1 MSNKNE
7 TPSSSSLKI
16 TIKTAD
22 NEVFKIDKA
31 IAMQFSNVK
40 HLIDHDDE
48 VMASSSATTIIP
60 LPNVKSDTLANLID
74 YCNCYVEFNSQQK
87 EMKAYG
93 EELLNIMYPAQ
104 VFDIMLAAHNL
115 GFKEALDFFS
125 DAVADHIENKSVNFV
140 RRYFGIKNDFSPD
153 EEEELRRKN
162 DWAFEGIE
170 EN

>member
-74 YCNCYVEFNSQQK
+74 YCNFYVEFNSQQK
-87 EMKAYG
+87 EMKAKPW
-93 EELLNIMYPAQ
+93 ISSA
-104 VFDIMLAAHNL
+104 MLWLITSRTRA
-115 GFKEALDFFS
+115 
-125 DAVADHIENKSVNFV
+125 
-140 RRYFGIKNDFSPD
+140 
-153 EEEELRRKN
+153 
-162 DWAFEGIE
+162 
-170 EN
+170 